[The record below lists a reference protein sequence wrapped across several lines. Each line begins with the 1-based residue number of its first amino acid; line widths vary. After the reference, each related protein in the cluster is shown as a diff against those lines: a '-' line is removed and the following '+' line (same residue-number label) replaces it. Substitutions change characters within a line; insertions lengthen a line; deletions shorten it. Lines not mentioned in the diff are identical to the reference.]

1 MWVVFLF
8 LLLPLPLSVHA
19 KDLGELS
26 ANPARLSGSFGLFGL
41 FGFSDFFGF
50 PISQPNERDK
60 PNKLDKPLLVSANK
74 TDQID
79 QIHEIDQFRLPVLA
93 GLGNPQYPW
102 QFVAKSRS
110 RVAKRA
116 RGVAKEGSVL
126 FAVR

>member
-19 KDLGELS
+19 EDLGELS

-41 FGFSDFFGF
+41 SGFSDFFGF

-79 QIHEIDQFRLPVLA
+79 QIHEIDQFRLSVLA
-93 GLGNPQYPW
+93 GLDQQPIRRRESLQPQQSHESLRPW
-102 QFVAKSRS
+102 PAN
-110 RVAKRA
+110 
-116 RGVAKEGSVL
+116 
-126 FAVR
+126 